1 MKIELKLFG
10 AFRTLSSEGLI
21 DFDLPENA
29 TADDLRYAVE
39 ILADA
44 EGQTRLVD
52 LLPSCRFSTE
62 TDILGKTAAL
72 TSGKYAIL
80 PPVSGG

>member
-10 AFRTLSSEGLI
+10 AFRTLSSQEAI

-29 TADDLRYAVE
+29 TSNDLRSAIE
-39 ILADA
+39 ILANT

-52 LLPSCRFSTE
+52 LLPACRFSTE
-62 TDILGKTAAL
+62 TDILGKNAPL
-72 TSGKYAIL
+72 TSGQYAIL

>member
-1 MKIELKLFG
+1 MNIQLKLFG
-10 AFRTLSSEGLI
+10 AFRTLSRQEVI

-29 TADDLRYAVE
+29 TSQDLRSAIE

-62 TDILGKTAAL
+62 TDILSKNAPL
-72 TSGKYAIL
+72 TPGQYAIL